1 MSEDAAAA
9 RAGAWPRNPGID
21 ALRGL
26 AILLVVVH
34 HLALRIPPK
43 QTALADVVPQRL
55 LAALG
60 YNGYEAVF
68 VFFVISGF
76 LIAGHSLR
84 RWGSLAA
91 IDLRAFYARRAARIL
106 PCLLLL
112 LAALSLLHLAGVP
125 DYVIDKPQQSLGGAL
140 ASALGLYLNW
150 YEGRTGWLPG
160 GWDVLWSLS
169 IEEVFYLGFPLACL
183 LLRDVRALVVALFAL
198 ALSLPLTR
206 AALAANEIWQ
216 EKAYLPGMA
225 AIATGVLAALLAN
238 RVSPSSA
245 IARLLAFLGAAG
257 LATAFVFG
265 DLLWKAVGNGYMLAL
280 TLSAAMLLLGLH
292 GHSREGTRGMR
303 GLGWLRS
310 MGRLSYEI
318 YLGHMF
324 VVFAAVGL
332 YRALGEDVR
341 SGAWWYPPVVLAC
354 WALGALWART
364 YSLPCERALRRRWSP
379 PALRRLT
386 PQAARTAR
394 SGLFHSA
401 SSSAWRAFAF
411 SRCACLT

>member
-1 MSEDAAAA
+1 MVAGATTVPE
-9 RAGAWPRNPGID
+9 GAWPRNPGID

-26 AILLVVVH
+26 SILLVVVH
-34 HLALRIPPK
+34 HFALRIPPK

-55 LAALG
+55 LGAFG

-68 VFFVISGF
+68 VFFVVSGF

-112 LAALSLLHLAGVP
+112 LAVLSLLHLVGVP

-169 IEEVFYLGFPLACL
+169 IEEAFYLGFPLACL
-183 LLRDVRALVVALFAL
+183 LLRDARMLAIALAAL
-198 ALSLPLTR
+198 ALSLPVTR
-206 AALAANEIWQ
+206 AALDGNEIWQ

-238 RVSPSSA
+238 RVSPA
-245 IARLLAFLGAAG
+245 KTMARLFAIVGAAG
-257 LATAFVFG
+257 LASVFVWG
-265 DLLWKAVGNGYMLAL
+265 DVLWKAVGNGYMLVL
-280 TLSAAMLLLGLH
+280 TLSAAALVLGLH
-292 GHSREGTRGMR
+292 WNSRDGARGLR

-324 VVFAAVGL
+324 VVFAAVDAF
-332 YRALGEDVR
+332 RALDGGAR
-341 SGAWWYPPVVLAC
+341 AGAWWYPPVVLAC
-354 WALGALWART
+354 WGLGALWARA
-364 YSLPCERALRRRWSP
+364 YSLPCEGALRRRWLAP
-379 PALRRLT
+379 RAG
-386 PQAARTAR
+386 AAAPI
-394 SGLFHSA
+394 LP
-401 SSSAWRAFAF
+401 
-411 SRCACLT
+411 